1 MPSPEFPS
9 PPVAA
14 KRPHTIRHHDKE
26 RIDEWYW
33 LRDKDDPE
41 VIAYLEAENDFTT
54 IVLGPTGGL
63 QDDLFDAIRSKVA
76 ETDAG
81 APVRHGDWWYFNRT
95 QEGRQYPVACRLRDA
110 ERSLDAAGVTE
121 IARGGV
127 SSTEHILLDEN
138 ALATGDYLALGVFD
152 VSPDHSLLAY
162 GVDHDGSETFTLHFK
177 DLSTGDDL
185 TDEITGV
192 YYGSAW
198 ATDNRTFFYVRP
210 DEAVRPYQVWRHTL
224 AATSSNSTTADE
236 LVYQEDDERFFVSI
250 GCSRDESRI
259 LIHSASSVTSEARWI
274 DAAAPDVPPTVIL
287 ERAAGVEYDVE
298 RDGESW
304 LVRTNR
310 PAPDGSP
317 RTNFALY
324 RLPETSHDPGELETV
339 VAHRGDVTL
348 EGVDAFE
355 TFLAVWERDQRDG
368 LSHIRIIDKPS
379 GGEHEIAH
387 PEPVYKISGEPN
399 PEWGATSYRFGYTSL
414 VTPAT
419 SIEFVV
425 PSRTSRPVWSQLV
438 PSGYDPAAYRTDRL
452 WAPAHDGRL
461 VPVSVVG
468 RADMPLDGSAPCL
481 LYGYGAYE
489 ITIDPSFSVAKLS
502 LIERGVNFAIAH
514 VRGGGEMGRPWY
526 EEGRLEHKMNTFTD
540 FVAAAEHL
548 VKEGWAAPERL
559 AIRGGS
565 AGGLLMGAVT
575 NMRPDLWR
583 AVVAEVPFVDVVTT
597 MCDPSL
603 PLTVTEWDEWGD
615 PLHDPSAYE
624 RMLGYS
630 PYDNVGD
637 VGDAVFP
644 AMYVT
649 AGINDPR
656 VGFWEPAKWVAKLR
670 SRGAGSAARP
680 LLLRTEMGAGH
691 GGVSGRYDTWRDE
704 ARVQAFILWQLGVA
718 ER

>member
-1 MPSPEFPS
+1 
-9 PPVAA
+9 
-14 KRPHTIRHHDKE
+14 
-26 RIDEWYW
+26 
-33 LRDKDDPE
+33 
-41 VIAYLEAENDFTT
+41 
-54 IVLGPTGGL
+54 
-63 QDDLFDAIRSKVA
+63 
-76 ETDAG
+76 
-81 APVRHGDWWYFNRT
+81 
-95 QEGRQYPVACRLRDA
+95 
-110 ERSLDAAGVTE
+110 
-121 IARGGV
+121 
-127 SSTEHILLDEN
+127 
-138 ALATGDYLALGVFD
+138 
-152 VSPDHSLLAY
+152 
-162 GVDHDGSETFTLHFK
+162 
-177 DLSTGDDL
+177 
-185 TDEITGV
+185 
-192 YYGSAW
+192 
-198 ATDNRTFFYVRP
+198 
-210 DEAVRPYQVWRHTL
+210 
-224 AATSSNSTTADE
+224 
-236 LVYQEDDERFFVSI
+236 
-250 GCSRDESRI
+250 
-259 LIHSASSVTSEARWI
+259 
-274 DAAAPDVPPTVIL
+274 
-287 ERAAGVEYDVE
+287 
-298 RDGESW
+298 
-304 LVRTNR
+304 
-310 PAPDGSP
+310 
-317 RTNFALY
+317 
-324 RLPETSHDPGELETV
+324 
-339 VAHRGDVTL
+339 
-348 EGVDAFE
+348 
-355 TFLAVWERDQRDG
+355 
-368 LSHIRIIDKPS
+368 
-379 GGEHEIAH
+379 
-387 PEPVYKISGEPN
+387 
-399 PEWGATSYRFGYTSL
+399 
-414 VTPAT
+414 
-419 SIEFVV
+419 
-425 PSRTSRPVWSQLV
+425 
-438 PSGYDPAAYRTDRL
+438 
-452 WAPAHDGRL
+452 
-461 VPVSVVG
+461 
-468 RADMPLDGSAPCL
+468 MPLDGSAPCL

-489 ITIDPSFSVAKLS
+489 ITIDPSFSVARLS

-637 VGDAVFP
+637 VGNAVLP

-649 AGINDPR
+649 AGIHDPR

>member
-1 MPSPEFPS
+1 M
-9 PPVAA
+9 
-14 KRPHTIRHHDKE
+14 D
-26 RIDEWYW
+26 DWYW

-41 VIAYLEAENDFTT
+41 VIAYLEAENDFTAV
-54 IVLGPTGGL
+54 VLGPTESL
-63 QDDLFDAIRSKVA
+63 QGELFEAIRSRVA

-81 APVRHGDWWYFNRT
+81 APIRHGDWWYFNRT
-95 QEGRQYPVACRLRDA
+95 REGSQYPIACRLRD
-110 ERSLDAAGVTE
+110 EKRLLGAAGVTE
-121 IARGGV
+121 IARRGV
-127 SSTEHILLDEN
+127 SASEQTLLDEN

-162 GVDHDGSETFTLHFK
+162 AADHDGSETFTLRFK
-177 DLSTGDDL
+177 DLDNGDDL
-185 TDEITGV
+185 ADEIAGV

-198 ATDNRTFFYVRP
+198 AADNRTFFYVRP
-210 DEAVRPYQVWRHTL
+210 DEAMRPFQVWRHRIAT
-224 AATSSNSTTADE
+224 TSSDTAAGDD

-250 GCSRDESRI
+250 GLSRDEARI

-274 DAAAPDVPPTVIL
+274 DSATPDLPPTVIM
-287 ERAAGVEYDVE
+287 ERSVGVEYDVE
-298 RDGESW
+298 RDGGTW

-324 RLPETSHDPGELETV
+324 RLAEAAHDPAELETV
-339 VAHRGDVTL
+339 VAHRDDITL

-355 TFLAVWERDQRDG
+355 TFLAVWERDRRDG
-368 LSHIRIIDKPS
+368 LSHIRIIDKSS
-379 GGEHEIAH
+379 GDEHRVAH

-399 PEWGATSYRFGYTSL
+399 AEWNATHYRFGYTSL

-419 SIEFVV
+419 SIELDV
-425 PSRTSRPVWSQLV
+425 PSLTSRPVWSQLV
-438 PSGYDPAAYRTDRL
+438 PSGHDPANYRTDRL
-452 WAPAHDGRL
+452 WATAPDGRL
-461 VPVSVVG
+461 VPISVVG
-468 RADMPLDGSAPCL
+468 RVDMPLDGTAPCL

-489 ITIDPSFSVAKLS
+489 ITIDPSFSASRMS

-514 VRGGGEMGRPWY
+514 VRGGGELGRPWY

-540 FVAAAEHL
+540 FIASAEHL
-548 VKEGWAAPERL
+548 TKAGWAAPGRL

-637 VGDAVFP
+637 LTEGPFP
-644 AMYVT
+644 AMYIS

-656 VGFWEPAKWVAKLR
+656 VGFWEPAKWVARLR
-670 SRGAGSAARP
+670 SRGAGSANRP

-704 ARVQAFILWQLGVA
+704 ARVQAFILWQLGVSPA
-718 ER
+718 AGYSSPVV